1 METEGSQRDSAA
13 PRPQYTGANMRV
25 GRADGPSAV
34 FSRSLAS
41 AFQYPKMSQ
50 DRNFL
55 GCGFGS
61 LGPRTTADGFSLAVG
76 AASCVFVFSAR
87 CSSDAVVEGTAELAR
102 EANAERRAQT
112 SLMSFSSKSRHV
124 GMMLSRS
131 YVQTTITRS
140 SRCSE

>member
-1 METEGSQRDSAA
+1 
-13 PRPQYTGANMRV
+13 MRI

-41 AFQYPKMSQ
+41 AFQYPKISQ
-50 DRNFL
+50 ERF
-55 GCGFGS
+55 FGGVFTS
-61 LGPRTTADGFSLAVG
+61 LGARTMADGFSLRPPGFA
-76 AASCVFVFSAR
+76 FSVR
-87 CSSDAVVEGTAELAR
+87 CSSEANVEGAAELAR
-102 EANAERRAQT
+102 EGNAERRVQALT

-140 SRCSE
+140 SRCE